1 MMRAGC
7 EQIKSVE
14 SLEKVASLHQE
25 VFPPVERLVS
35 LQEFSEALAHQL
47 LKEVSSSSSL
57 NRTVID

>member
-14 SLEKVASLHQE
+14 SIEKVAAVHQE

-35 LQEFSEALAHQL
+35 LQEFSQILARQL
-47 LKEVSSSSSL
+47 LKEVSSSSS
-57 NRTVID
+57 